1 METAKTPQVYTSSG
15 YELPE
20 SSTAINRD
28 RPIGN
33 EAENPFTSGLSTPQA
48 ETTDPYDDF
57 PDGGTRS
64 WLVVLGSFFLLMAS
78 YGLMNSVGVLQSY
91 LETHQLEGYSS
102 RDVGWISGIFVWTS
116 LGLGVFVGP
125 LFDAY
130 GPKEL
135 VTAGTGIYSLS
146 VLLMAEC
153 TLYWHFVLC
162 FGFLAGIGAALIS
175 NVGMSCVPHWFQAKA
190 GMAIGTAMAGSGL
203 GGVIFPYILRG
214 TFGSVG
220 YKWGMRI
227 TALVVLVMCSI
238 ASFLVKSRL
247 PRNGRLK
254 AAFDIRCFKDARFTW
269 MALATFCL
277 ELVVFALIGLLPTY
291 VLGQGFSAASSVNLL
306 VVLNVT
312 NCVGRLIAGRVA
324 DKYGRLN
331 VLILLIALA
340 VILIFTI
347 LYPFSHS
354 LVALYIFSALYG
366 ITSGSFICL
375 APVCVRQISPA
386 KEIGMRFGTFY
397 CLVSF
402 ATLICIPIG
411 GEMLEKV
418 GARMVVVWL
427 GGVLVVAMGMFLLA
441 RWACLGYRWDWGSK
455 I

>member
-269 MALATFCL
+269 MALATFC
-277 ELVVFALIGLLPTY
+277 T
-291 VLGQGFSAASSVNLL
+291 
-306 VVLNVT
+306 
-312 NCVGRLIAGRVA
+312 
-324 DKYGRLN
+324 
-331 VLILLIALA
+331 
-340 VILIFTI
+340 
-347 LYPFSHS
+347 
-354 LVALYIFSALYG
+354 
-366 ITSGSFICL
+366 
-375 APVCVRQISPA
+375 
-386 KEIGMRFGTFY
+386 FGAFPKSECTF
-397 CLVSF
+397 
-402 ATLICIPIG
+402 
-411 GEMLEKV
+411 
-418 GARMVVVWL
+418 
-427 GGVLVVAMGMFLLA
+427 
-441 RWACLGYRWDWGSK
+441 
-455 I
+455 

>member
-1 METAKTPQVYTSSG
+1 MTMETCKAHQAFASESSG
-15 YELPE
+15 YELAE
-20 SSTAINRD
+20 SSTINRD
-28 RPIGN
+28 RPIALHEPFASELN
-33 EAENPFTSGLSTPQA
+33 TPLAED
-48 ETTDPYDDF
+48 EF

-91 LETHQLEGYSS
+91 LETHQLSAYSS
-102 RDVGWISGIFVWTS
+102 RDVGWISGVFVFTA

-135 VTAGTGIYSLS
+135 VTVGSALYSLS
-146 VLLMAEC
+146 ILLTAEC
-153 TLYWHFVLC
+153 THYWHFILC
-162 FGFLAGIGAALIS
+162 FGLLAGVGAALIC
-175 NVGMSCVPHWFQAKA
+175 NVGMSCIPHWFQARA
-190 GMAIGTAMAGSGL
+190 GMAIGTAMAGAGL
-203 GGVIFPYILRG
+203 GGVVFPYILRE
-214 TFGSVG
+214 SWARVG
-220 YKWGMRI
+220 FKWGMRI
-227 TALVVLVMCSI
+227 AALVILTLCGG
-238 ASFLVKSRL
+238 ASFLVKARL
-247 PRNGRLK
+247 PREGRLK
-254 AAFDIRCFKDARFTW
+254 AAFDIRCFKDARFTCIS
-269 MALATFCL
+269 AATFCL

-291 VLGQGFSAASSVNLL
+291 VVGQGFTGTSSVNLL

-312 NCVGRLIAGRVA
+312 NCLGRLIAGRVA
-324 DKYGRLN
+324 DRYGRLN
-331 VLILLIALA
+331 VLILLISLA
-340 VILIFTI
+340 VVQIFAI

-354 LVALYIFSALYG
+354 LAALYVFCALYG
-366 ITSGSFICL
+366 VTSGSFICL

-418 GARMVVVWL
+418 GARMVVAWL
-427 GGVLVVAMGMFLLA
+427 GGVLVLAMLLFVVA
-441 RWACLGYRWDWGSK
+441 RWACLDYKWNWRSK

>member
-1 METAKTPQVYTSSG
+1 MEAAKIPQVYTSSG

-28 RPIGN
+28 RPTGN
-33 EAENPFTSGLSTPQA
+33 ETENPFTFGVSTPQA

-227 TALVVLVMCSI
+227 TALVVLVMCGI

-269 MALATFCL
+269 MALATFC
-277 ELVVFALIGLLPTY
+277 
-291 VLGQGFSAASSVNLL
+291 
-306 VVLNVT
+306 
-312 NCVGRLIAGRVA
+312 
-324 DKYGRLN
+324 
-331 VLILLIALA
+331 
-340 VILIFTI
+340 
-347 LYPFSHS
+347 
-354 LVALYIFSALYG
+354 
-366 ITSGSFICL
+366 TSRS
-375 APVCVRQISPA
+375 
-386 KEIGMRFGTFY
+386 EI
-397 CLVSF
+397 
-402 ATLICIPIG
+402 
-411 GEMLEKV
+411 
-418 GARMVVVWL
+418 
-427 GGVLVVAMGMFLLA
+427 
-441 RWACLGYRWDWGSK
+441 
-455 I
+455 

>member
-1 METAKTPQVYTSSG
+1 MATAKSPQIYTSSG
-15 YELPE
+15 YELSE

-28 RPIGN
+28 RPTGN
-33 EAENPFTSGLSTPQA
+33 EAENPFTSGFSTPQA
-48 ETTDPYDDF
+48 ETVDPFDDF
-57 PDGGTRS
+57 PEGGTRS

-91 LETHQLEGYSS
+91 LGTHQLEGYSS
-102 RDVGWISGIFVWTS
+102 RDIGWISGVFVFTS

-135 VTAGTGIYSLS
+135 VTVGTGIYALS

-153 TLYWHFVLC
+153 TQYWHFILC
-162 FGFLAGIGAALIS
+162 FGFLAGIGGALIS

-214 TFGSVG
+214 TFNSVG

-227 TALVVLVMCSI
+227 TALVILVMCGI
-238 ASFLVKSRL
+238 ASFLVKARL

-277 ELVVFALIGLLPTY
+277 ELVVFALLGLLPTY
-291 VLGQGFSAASSVNLL
+291 VLAQGFSSASSVNLL

-324 DKYGRLN
+324 DTYGRLN
-331 VLILLIALA
+331 VLIILIFLA
-340 VILIFTI
+340 IILIFTI

-354 LVALYIFSALYG
+354 LAALYIFCALYG
-366 ITSGSFICL
+366 VTSGSFICL

-402 ATLICIPIG
+402 ATLICIPVG
-411 GEMLEKV
+411 GEMLEKI
-418 GARMVVVWL
+418 GAHMVVVYL
-427 GGVLVVAMGMFLLA
+427 GGVLIIAMLLFLVA
-441 RWACLGYRWDWGSK
+441 RWACLDYKWNWGSK